1 MENHS
6 NCRLYYIEKE
16 SKTIENSFGHKKN
29 RTAKGGRKRGTAFI
43 IAT

>member
-16 SKTIENSFGHKKN
+16 SKTIENSFGRKKN
-29 RTAKGGRKRGTAFI
+29 RTAKGGRKRDTVFI